1 MPRCRP
7 PNGKKREH
15 SATDESDTDTR
26 HATADGP
33 AALRRA
39 GPPSSYARCGA
50 VACGM
55 ARMRAGHGA
64 SPALSDVGDQPTY
77 VRVRPP
83 RTGFSLV

>member
-15 SATDESDTDTR
+15 SATDESDTDGATR
-26 HATADGP
+26 DRG
-33 AALRRA
+33 R
-39 GPPSSYARCGA
+39 ARCAAPCGPTVELCAVWRCGLWYGA
-50 VACGM
+50 H
-55 ARMRAGHGA
+55 AGGA
-64 SPALSDVGDQPTY
+64 WRFAGTLGDQPTY

>member
-64 SPALSDVGDQPTY
+64 SPALSEINLRTY
-77 VRVRPP
+77 EYDHRAPDFRWYK
-83 RTGFSLV
+83 